1 MAVEMYAP
9 EAVLEATENEKK
21 HILFVCTGNT
31 CRSPMAEAIFRFL
44 FPESEFVPFSR
55 GLAADG
61 SHISDNAVR
70 ALEERGVV
78 PCAGANY
85 REHVARTV
93 TGEDIERAQYVVG
106 ITSSHA
112 MSLIMNFPA
121 SASKIYSMPEDIP
134 DPYGGDLDAYRR
146 CLEKIESCLREAF
159 GQTRDDGH
167 TSHE

>member
-1 MAVEMYAP
+1 MAVEMFAP
-9 EAVLEATENEKK
+9 EAVLERTEDEEKR
-21 HILFVCTGNT
+21 ILFVCTGNT
-31 CRSPMAEAIFRFL
+31 CRSPMAEALFRFL
-44 FPESEFVPFSR
+44 FPESTLVPFSR

-61 SHISDNAVR
+61 SPISDNAVR

-78 PCAGANY
+78 PCAGASY
-85 REHVARTV
+85 REHVSRTV
-93 TGEDIERAQYVVG
+93 TSEDIERAQYVVG

-146 CLEKIESCLREAF
+146 CLEKIEKCLRDAF
-159 GQTRDDGH
+159 GQTRDGEH
-167 TSHE
+167 ASHE